1 MPRRFDKRDWNRQF
15 KWQPLRVDRWDPF
28 PKDHL
33 PFIDDFSAGATL
45 SKIEAA
51 INKNGKRPLPGDD
64 TARKRPRTRSEV
76 EAERA
81 ARRAYMRSLQHGAD
95 PFGSPDRYSWHKG
108 DTRMAMM
115 AAAAPFAPLA
125 FPLLMEDGALITR
138 ASERRA
144 KKYLARLPKKR
155 FIRGKLPDALRKW
168 TKRAVKAYRLQKK
181 FRTSNK
187 TGYRIAR
194 RVAKRAWKYA

>member
-1 MPRRFDKRDWNRQF
+1 MPLRYDKRDWNRQF
-15 KWQPLRVDRWDPF
+15 KWQPVRSDRWDPF

-33 PFIDDFSAGATL
+33 PFVDDFSSAAAL
-45 SKIEAA
+45 SKVESEL
-51 INKNGKRPLPGDD
+51 NGNGKRPLPGDD

-76 EAERA
+76 EAEHT
-81 ARRAYMRSLQHGAD
+81 ARRAHMRSLQHGAD
-95 PFGSPDRYSWHKG
+95 PFGSPDRYGWHKG

-138 ASERRA
+138 LSTRRA
-144 KKYLARLPKKR
+144 ARHLNRLPKKR
-155 FIRGKLPDALRKW
+155 FIRGKAPDAIRKW
-168 TKRAVKAYRLQKK
+168 TKRIVKAYRLQKK
-181 FRTSNK
+181 FRTSDK

-194 RVAKRAWKYA
+194 RVAKHAWKHA